1 MKKFYTHFFA
11 FTIVFALGVS
21 LVGAQG
27 GGNTVGGSSG
37 GNTVGGSG
45 PSTNIST
52 SIPNPFNCGG
62 AGGGCNLITF
72 INVIVDRVVLPI
84 GGIVAVLAFIWSGFM
99 FVTAQGDEK
108 KIGEART
115 ALLYTAVGTAIL
127 LGARVLTE
135 VLENTINSVRAS

>member
-1 MKKFYTHFFA
+1 MKKFYTHLSA
-11 FTIVFALGVS
+11 FLLVFALGVT
-21 LVGAQG
+21 LVSAQTSQTP
-27 GGNTVGGSSG
+27 NVPTSQTPNV
-37 GNTVGGSG
+37 
-45 PSTNIST
+45 PIST

-72 INVIVDRVVLPI
+72 INVVVDRVVLPI

-108 KIGEART
+108 KIEQART

-127 LGARVLTE
+127 LGARVLTG
-135 VLENTINSVRAS
+135 VLENTINSIRSS

>member
-1 MKKFYTHFFA
+1 MMKKFYTHLSA
-11 FTIVFALGVS
+11 FLLVFALGVT
-21 LVGAQG
+21 LVSAQTSQTP
-27 GGNTVGGSSG
+27 NVPTSQTPNV
-37 GNTVGGSG
+37 
-45 PSTNIST
+45 PIST

-72 INVIVDRVVLPI
+72 INVVVDRVVLPI

-108 KIGEART
+108 KIEQART

-127 LGARVLTE
+127 LGARVLTG
-135 VLENTINSVRAS
+135 VLENTINSIRSS